1 MKKLNKKSAII
12 LLTAILMLS
21 MIVATRPTLGQVYPP
36 TGTHIPTYARI
47 NVAPNPVGVGQTVNV
62 NFFLATPLETS
73 ERPVNM
79 TVREVDPSG
88 KVTTLGP
95 FTGDTTGGT
104 YYNFVPPTAGN
115 YTFQFIYLGQVLA
128 GTPGPNSW
136 AGLIND
142 PSQSEVVTLIVQ
154 QEPITHTSYPF
165 TPLPTSW
172 WQTPVSAMN
181 VQNWYAIMGPW
192 LGYGAN
198 SFATT
203 GAYNC
208 SSYQNPYTSDVLSGH
223 ILWTKP
229 WAAGGVAGGIAGGTE
244 DTGHYWSTSQYQP
257 KYAPVIIN
265 GRIYSQT
272 FDTNMGTNMGQGI
285 QCVDLY
291 TGNTI
296 WTINTTNTLR
306 CGMVVQY
313 KQVNQYGC
321 LGPFIWT
328 TGTLPPGDTG
338 GTIPANA
345 AGLTQWNMYDAFTGH
360 YLLSIVNGSALT
372 IGTDDQ
378 GDMIGYFIN
387 NTAGT
392 EMVHPQAGQNVI
404 STQTGPHLTA
414 VNMTVAIG
422 QTGGSWQP
430 ALNTVQE
437 MKTGYMYDVAVPTNI
452 SGVPFSPA
460 ALYINCLTNNAVVM
474 TAGFVHGQGVGGETA
489 GWLVLCDF
497 DQYTGTQLFLKNIT
511 YTQTDALL
519 PYTRVTGYNA
529 IGQGM
534 IVITNDVNNVEA
546 AFDVRTGVKLW
557 EQTNTGLNGAKV
569 NNYDQ
574 FSYRQFFTS
583 DAIYLEGLGGDIWC
597 RNLDGTLRWYT
608 NTTALVGDPGI
619 ETPYGVWPLWTF
631 ASSCL
636 SPGVGYFAVGH
647 EYDPPLFHGAQLIA
661 VNTTNGKLLWSELD
675 TSVTSTAIAYG
686 ILVSLNAYDNQL
698 YAMGKGPSSIT
709 VSAPSVGVTTE
720 TPITITGKITDVSA
734 GAQQQLVKSNFPN
747 GLPCVSEQS
756 QSHFMEAVYQQ
767 QAMPADI
774 TGVPITLSVLDA
786 NNNYR
791 TIGTTTSDALG
802 TFGYTWTPDIPG
814 GYKVY
819 ASFAGSNSYYAS
831 SASTLIYAGTPAST
845 STPTATTAT
854 SVADTYFVPAIAG
867 LFVLIII
874 VLALVVIMMLRKRP

>member
-1 MKKLNKKSAII
+1 MLDKIEEKIKMKKINNKSAII

-21 MIVATRPTLGQVYPP
+21 MLVAMHPSLGQVYPP

-47 NVAPNPVGVGQTVNV
+47 NVAPNPTGVGQTVNV

-73 ERPVNM
+73 EVPVNM
-79 TVREVDPSG
+79 TVVETDPDGSV
-88 KVTTLGP
+88 KTLGP

-104 YYNFVPPTAGN
+104 FLNFVPSTVGN
-115 YTFQFIYLGQVLA
+115 YTFQFKYLGQVLS

-142 PSQSEVVTLIVQ
+142 PSQSEIVTLVVQ
-154 QEPITHTSYPF
+154 SEPITHTNFPF
-165 TPLPTSW
+165 TPLPTQW

-203 GAYNC
+203 GAYNV
-208 SSYQNPYTSDVLSGH
+208 SSYQNPYTPDVLSGH
-223 ILWTKP
+223 ILWTKQ

-272 FDTNMGTNMGQGI
+272 FTSNMGTNMGQGI
-285 QCVDLY
+285 QCVDLF
-291 TGNTI
+291 TGETI

-306 CGMVVQY
+306 CGMVTTY
-313 KQVNQYGC
+313 KHVNQYGA

-338 GTIPANA
+338 GTIPANNPSQ
-345 AGLTQWNMYDAFTGH
+345 TQWNMYDAFTGH

-378 GDMIGYFIN
+378 GNMIGYFIN

-392 EMVHPQAGQNVI
+392 QLVHPQAGQNVI

-430 ALNTVQE
+430 SLNTVRE

-452 SGVPFSPA
+452 SGVPLSPT
-460 ALYINCLTNNAVVM
+460 ALFINCLTNNAVVT

-489 GWLVLCDF
+489 GWLVLCTF
-497 DQYTGTQLFLKNIT
+497 DQYTGAQLFIKNIT
-511 YTQTDALL
+511 YADTASLL

-534 IVITNDVNNVEA
+534 IVITNDVNNVEV
-546 AFDVRTGVKLW
+546 AFDVRSGAKLW
-557 EQTNTGLNGAKV
+557 EQTNTGLNGGRV

-619 ETPYGVWPLWTF
+619 ESPYGIWPLWTF

-636 SPGVGYFAVGH
+636 SPGVAYFAVGH
-647 EYDPPLFHGAQLIA
+647 EYNPPLFHGAQLLA
-661 VNTTNGKLLWSELD
+661 VNATDGKLLWSELD

-686 ILVSLNAYDNQL
+686 VLVSLNAYDNQL
-698 YAMGKGPSSIT
+698 YAMGKGPSCYYCF
-709 VSAPSVGVTTE
+709 SA
-720 TPITITGKITDVSA
+720 
-734 GAQQQLVKSNFPN
+734 
-747 GLPCVSEQS
+747 
-756 QSHFMEAVYQQ
+756 
-767 QAMPADI
+767 
-774 TGVPITLSVLDA
+774 
-786 NNNYR
+786 
-791 TIGTTTSDALG
+791 
-802 TFGYTWTPDIPG
+802 
-814 GYKVY
+814 
-819 ASFAGSNSYYAS
+819 
-831 SASTLIYAGTPAST
+831 
-845 STPTATTAT
+845 
-854 SVADTYFVPAIAG
+854 
-867 LFVLIII
+867 
-874 VLALVVIMMLRKRP
+874 

>member
-1 MKKLNKKSAII
+1 
-12 LLTAILMLS
+12 
-21 MIVATRPTLGQVYPP
+21 
-36 TGTHIPTYARI
+36 
-47 NVAPNPVGVGQTVNV
+47 
-62 NFFLATPLETS
+62 
-73 ERPVNM
+73 
-79 TVREVDPSG
+79 
-88 KVTTLGP
+88 
-95 FTGDTTGGT
+95 
-104 YYNFVPPTAGN
+104 
-115 YTFQFIYLGQVLA
+115 
-128 GTPGPNSW
+128 
-136 AGLIND
+136 
-142 PSQSEVVTLIVQ
+142 
-154 QEPITHTSYPF
+154 
-165 TPLPTSW
+165 
-172 WQTPVSAMN
+172 
-181 VQNWYAIMGPW
+181 
-192 LGYGAN
+192 
-198 SFATT
+198 
-203 GAYNC
+203 
-208 SSYQNPYTSDVLSGH
+208 
-223 ILWTKP
+223 
-229 WAAGGVAGGIAGGTE
+229 
-244 DTGHYWSTSQYQP
+244 
-257 KYAPVIIN
+257 
-265 GRIYSQT
+265 
-272 FDTNMGTNMGQGI
+272 
-285 QCVDLY
+285 
-291 TGNTI
+291 
-296 WTINTTNTLR
+296 
-306 CGMVVQY
+306 
-313 KQVNQYGC
+313 
-321 LGPFIWT
+321 
-328 TGTLPPGDTG
+328 
-338 GTIPANA
+338 
-345 AGLTQWNMYDAFTGH
+345 
-360 YLLSIVNGSALT
+360 
-372 IGTDDQ
+372 
-378 GDMIGYFIN
+378 
-387 NTAGT
+387 
-392 EMVHPQAGQNVI
+392 
-404 STQTGPHLTA
+404 
-414 VNMTVAIG
+414 
-422 QTGGSWQP
+422 
-430 ALNTVQE
+430 
-437 MKTGYMYDVAVPTNI
+437 
-452 SGVPFSPA
+452 
-460 ALYINCLTNNAVVM
+460 
-474 TAGFVHGQGVGGETA
+474 
-489 GWLVLCDF
+489 
-497 DQYTGTQLFLKNIT
+497 
-511 YTQTDALL
+511 
-519 PYTRVTGYNA
+519 
-529 IGQGM
+529 
-534 IVITNDVNNVEA
+534 
-546 AFDVRTGVKLW
+546 
-557 EQTNTGLNGAKV
+557 V

-874 VLALVVIMMLRKRP
+874 VLALVVLSMLRKRP